1 MFVCKVYATENV
13 YKLTLKGLVT
23 TLQYVGWFCVH
34 VCVFGCLHLNF
45 FFPHCFDLFPLS
57 FLILFTF
64 FNGLFLNTT
73 IKTFKYL
80 APDIFWDLYN
90 V

>member
-13 YKLTLKGLVT
+13 YKLTLKRLVT

-34 VCVFGCLHLNF
+34 VCVFGCLHLEKFFSLHRFDLF
-45 FFPHCFDLFPLS
+45 FFPLCL
-57 FLILFTF
+57 LIVFTF

-73 IKTFKYL
+73 IKTFK
-80 APDIFWDLYN
+80 
-90 V
+90 